1 MHASKKLTLRIY
13 RREAIRSDKMSRE
26 EGEKKTLNVMFI
38 VSLVDGAHY
47 HILEINLI
55 KHHIKRH
62 KENTFTRHSERT
74 GSTDFS

>member
-1 MHASKKLTLRIY
+1 
-13 RREAIRSDKMSRE
+13 
-26 EGEKKTLNVMFI
+26 MFI

>member
-1 MHASKKLTLRIY
+1 MYASKNLTPRIY
-13 RREAIRSDKMSRE
+13 RGEVIRSDKMSRE
-26 EGEKKTLNVMFI
+26 KTLNVMFI